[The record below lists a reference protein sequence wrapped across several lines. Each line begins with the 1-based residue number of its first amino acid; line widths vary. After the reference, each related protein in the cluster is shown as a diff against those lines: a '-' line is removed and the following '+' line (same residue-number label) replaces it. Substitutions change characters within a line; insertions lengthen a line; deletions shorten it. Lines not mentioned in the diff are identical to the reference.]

1 MMSTSKPVR
10 AKANLTPEQRALYR
24 SVHEQSKKE
33 RPGPDELLARGE
45 IDELVPNWQ
54 AAELALLMK
63 ALREERQRQGLS
75 LDAVSE
81 RSGLIKSML
90 SELENGRRL
99 NPTLETLYRYA
110 LAIGMH
116 IKLTPVNTAEAWNG
130 RG

>member
-1 MMSTSKPVR
+1 MSTSNPARVN
-10 AKANLTPEQRALYR
+10 ANLTPEQRALYQA
-24 SVHEQSKKE
+24 VHERSKHE
-33 RPGPDELLARGE
+33 RLGPDELLARGE

-54 AAELALLMK
+54 ASELSILMK
-63 ALREERQRQGLS
+63 ALREERQRMGLS

-90 SELENGRRL
+90 SELENGKRL

-110 LAIGMH
+110 LAIGKH
-116 IKLTPVNTAEAWNG
+116 IKLVPVDTAEAWND